1 MVEEILENPQLHL
14 WWFMVRWS
22 SWRRM
27 NFWPWNIKLCC
38 WYSVWLVLCDVWRW
52 SSTEI
57 IELSRNLWVCR
68 YLYIKT
74 SLAIII
80 CLEKADFKSLRREAF
95 SCHLGW
101 HRLSAWKKQ
110 ITKALEERLLV
121 AIWGDTDCL
130 LESRFYRPL
139 KKGLSVV
146 IWGNNQI
153 VYRLKWFIWS
163 SELFYI
169 AVNNNYFA
177 FSDLLQV
184 IRSIWQKL
192 SILQNY

>member
-1 MVEEILENPQLHL
+1 MMVCNWGETAVLQLQLHQVREKLIRKSYVASMGPLTLRHFCIIPIFTMVEEILENPQLHL

-80 CLEKADFKSLRREAF
+80 CLQEADYKSLRREAF
-95 SCHLGW
+95 SCQLGW

-121 AIWGDTDCL
+121 AIWGDTDYL
-130 LESRFYRPL
+130 LESRFHRP
-139 KKGLSVV
+139 
-146 IWGNNQI
+146 
-153 VYRLKWFIWS
+153 
-163 SELFYI
+163 
-169 AVNNNYFA
+169 
-177 FSDLLQV
+177 
-184 IRSIWQKL
+184 
-192 SILQNY
+192 

>member
-1 MVEEILENPQLHL
+1 MIIAASWCEHCTLMMVWNWGETAVLQLQLHQVREKLIRKSYVASMGPLTLRHFCIIPIFTMVEEILENPQLHF
-14 WWFMVRWS
+14 WWFLVRWS

-80 CLEKADFKSLRREAF
+80 CLEEADFKSLRREAF
-95 SCHLGW
+95 SCHLG
-101 HRLSAWKKQ
+101 
-110 ITKALEERLLV
+110 
-121 AIWGDTDCL
+121 
-130 LESRFYRPL
+130 
-139 KKGLSVV
+139 
-146 IWGNNQI
+146 
-153 VYRLKWFIWS
+153 
-163 SELFYI
+163 
-169 AVNNNYFA
+169 
-177 FSDLLQV
+177 
-184 IRSIWQKL
+184 
-192 SILQNY
+192 